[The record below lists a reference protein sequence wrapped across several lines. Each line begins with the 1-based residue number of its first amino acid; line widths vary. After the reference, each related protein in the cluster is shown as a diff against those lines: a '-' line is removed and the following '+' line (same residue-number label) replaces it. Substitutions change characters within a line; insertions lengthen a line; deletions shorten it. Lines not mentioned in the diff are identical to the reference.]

1 MIVIGIDPSMN
12 STGLCIR
19 ENGHYKYKLISTHPT
34 KKMLKLSEQMP
45 NLDVIVVNKE
55 PPAKG
60 VQQAINASKNISY
73 IMYYVWFYLLLYKPD
88 YVVIE
93 APAFNATGRV
103 ADLAGLN
110 HAIRLECIKMKIPF
124 YPISPTTVKM
134 HTVGNGQATKEMMI
148 QTWLELF
155 PDYKPLE
162 KMKIDDLADAW
173 ALAVFPV
180 ENIQE

>member
-1 MIVIGIDPSMN
+1 
-12 STGLCIR
+12 
-19 ENGHYKYKLISTHPT
+19 
-34 KKMLKLSEQMP
+34 
-45 NLDVIVVNKE
+45 
-55 PPAKG
+55 
-60 VQQAINASKNISY
+60 
-73 IMYYVWFYLLLYKPD
+73 MYYIWFYLLLYKPD

-110 HAIRLECIKMKIPF
+110 HAIRLECIKMEIPF

-173 ALAVFPV
+173 ALSIFPV